1 MTFLVIITVLFFFN
15 LAYRIYN
22 IEKER
27 KSMLRQVEIQFLI
40 GSIYFLKYKHQMNSL
55 LEIIYQKSAENDPQF
70 MEDFDKIKLKTDEKI
85 KEFGDEWINN
95 LKKTIGFET
104 DYKNWEEATKYIDEF
119 ISRLQKSEPA
129 QRDDQ

>member
-1 MTFLVIITVLFFFN
+1 
-15 LAYRIYN
+15 
-22 IEKER
+22 
-27 KSMLRQVEIQFLI
+27 
-40 GSIYFLKYKHQMNSL
+40 MNSL